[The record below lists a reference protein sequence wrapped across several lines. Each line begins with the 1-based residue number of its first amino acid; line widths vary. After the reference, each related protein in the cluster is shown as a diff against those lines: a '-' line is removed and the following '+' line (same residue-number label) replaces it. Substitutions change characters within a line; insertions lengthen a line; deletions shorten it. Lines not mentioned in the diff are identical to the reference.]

1 MATKENTFPSE
12 NISSVDKSEVGN
24 HARKGVKW
32 TALQIVARN
41 VLSLGTTAVL
51 ARLLNPGDFGLV
63 GMVATLTAL
72 LMVFSDMGLSW
83 ATIQRQQLSKSQ
95 VSNLFWINTGIGI
108 LLWFLC
114 IAGSP
119 LVANFYGEPKLMA
132 ITAALGAGFVLSG
145 ITAQPIALL
154 NRSMNYKA
162 TAQIEVLALVVG
174 AGSAL
179 AAAFYG
185 LGYWALVI
193 QSLSTGM
200 VRMLLAVPMSHIQ
213 ISAPRR
219 GVGTL
224 SLVTFGGMLALN
236 GLLIYLARNLDS
248 VLIGKYWGAEELGFY
263 NRAYFLMLLPSMLAT
278 GLLTNLMV
286 PSLSALQGN
295 KERFGNAYRKAL
307 CMVALIGCPMALG
320 LALTANEMVY
330 LIYGEKWKPVVPLLI
345 WLSIASITQPLY
357 NTTGW
362 LFTAAGKAKE
372 YLWLT
377 VINGFLLSISF
388 FLALPY
394 GALGIAKAYGIV
406 MGIVIFFPALWL
418 AHKIADLSFTQSL
431 KKLIPVAIC
440 LICMCSATLSIEQ
453 IMIYFQFSWQV
464 TLVSK
469 ITIGITIYGGLANI
483 IMRNFIQENIYKRK

>member
-83 ATIQRQQLSKSQ
+83 ATIQRQQISKSQ
-95 VSNLFWINTGIGI
+95 VSNLFWINTGVGI

-119 LVANFYGEPKLMA
+119 LVANFYDEPKLMA

-174 AGSAL
+174 ASSAL

>member
-174 AGSAL
+174 ASSAL